1 MYVNAICLPRA
12 RRAPARLGKS
22 EKTESGCNALPST
35 HDHAVVV
42 PGAARV
48 LVSRLG
54 STRPR
59 AIARP
64 FGRPGGWGPPPSLA
78 SASLWQSRACGP
90 CLGASPQVGSLKF
103 DGHLIC
109 GACVWLRLCQ
119 FGISAEAIRPP
130 PMLLASSRFFH
141 ALRQTVDCITPV
153 NRKSVG

>member
-64 FGRPGGWGPPPSLA
+64 CGGPVCWGQPPSWLPSVCWTSDLRALCLA
-78 SASLWQSRACGP
+78 SALPVWDRRG
-90 CLGASPQVGSLKF
+90 
-103 DGHLIC
+103 GHTATADV
-109 GACVWLRLCQ
+109 ACVIQIFSC
-119 FGISAEAIRPP
+119 A
-130 PMLLASSRFFH
+130 
-141 ALRQTVDCITPV
+141 QTDSGLHNTSHLNQNACRYA
-153 NRKSVG
+153 NCL

>member
-64 FGRPGGWGPPPSLA
+64 YGWPVCWGQSPSWLPSVLWPSHLRDLCLA
-78 SASLWQSRACGP
+78 SALPVWDKRG
-90 CLGASPQVGSLKF
+90 
-103 DGHLIC
+103 GHTAAAADV
-109 GACVWLRLCQ
+109 ACVIQIFSCD
-119 FGISAEAIRPP
+119 
-130 PMLLASSRFFH
+130 
-141 ALRQTVDCITPV
+141 QTDSGLHNTSHLNQNARRYTHCL
-153 NRKSVG
+153 